1 MNRRQKKK
9 KGLLLVDKRKE
20 KKVVKEVKV
29 KETPII
35 DNRKRIR
42 RRTNENTLCII

>member
-20 KKVVKEVKV
+20 SKEKIVVKEVKV
-29 KETPII
+29 EKTPLEEVVEEAKEK
-35 DNRKRIR
+35 DK
-42 RRTNENTLCII
+42 